1 MTEVGTQK
9 RPKIIAIVGPT
20 ASGKTALG
28 ICLAQKIGSL
38 PAGRRGEIISA
49 DSRQVYRGLDIG
61 TGKVTKQEMVGVPH
75 HLLDVCSPKRQFS
88 ASDFVRL
95 GRTAIDEILARGNV
109 PVIVGGTGLYVDALL
124 GRVVLPDVPP
134 NEPLRA
140 KLEKKT
146 AEELFAM
153 LAQKDP
159 ERAATIEPDHKRR
172 LIRALEIAEAL
183 GKNPPK
189 QASEPYDVLW
199 IGISPAEKTLKQ
211 RIHDRLLARINGE
224 QSSTTASTPRSS
236 KNMITEA
243 RRLHSPSPKGIGLSY
258 KRMRELGLEYRYL
271 ADYLQGTLSK
281 AEMTEQL
288 ERAINEYARRQL
300 RWFRRNT
307 SIHWLAHSPQSAASL
322 AEAARLARIFL
333 AYYLL

>member
-1 MTEVGTQK
+1 MTEIGAQK
-9 RPKIIAIVGPT
+9 KPKIIVIAGPT

-28 ICLAQKIGSL
+28 IYVAQKIK
-38 PAGRRGEIISA
+38 AEIISA

-95 GRTAIDEILARGNV
+95 GRVAIDEIIARGNV

-134 NEPLRA
+134 NEELRA

-159 ERAATIEPDHKRR
+159 ERAATIEPQHQRR
-172 LIRALEIAEAL
+172 LVRALEIAEAL

-189 QASEPYDVLW
+189 HADEPYDVLW
-199 IGISPAEKTLKQ
+199 LGISPVEKTLKQ
-211 RIHDRLLARINGE
+211 RIHDRLLARVGGNA
-224 QSSTTASTPRSS
+224 SDKTTSARSNTQ
-236 KNMITEA
+236 NMITEA
-243 RRLHSPSPKGIGLSY
+243 KRLHSPSPKGIGLSY
-258 KRMRELGLEYRYL
+258 KRMRELGLEYRFL
-271 ADYLQGTLSK
+271 ADYLQGKLSK
-281 AEMTEQL
+281 AEMIEQL

-300 RWFRRNT
+300 RWFRRNP
-307 SIHWLAHSPQSAASL
+307 SIHWLTHSPQSATGL
-322 AEAARLARIFL
+322 AEATRLAKQFL
-333 AYYLL
+333 KN